1 VAANIGRFDMPDLF
15 VKGNHDDADMVE
27 AVAANDNARVLDG
40 GGTEVAG
47 IRFFGV
53 ADPTFTP
60 GKGYQVEEFEQLK
73 VVQSVAVADAVE
85 RQALRP
91 DVLLVHDGRLAAYA
105 RGQVA
110 TVLDGHLHRFGT
122 EVVNGTR
129 TLQAGTTGAG
139 GPDNFRAEDPPPADA
154 QVVYFD
160 PETRRPV
167 AVDRITVR
175 LPGSSFSVER
185 LLLPEGATLF
195 APDPLEVPPD
205 LVQKP
210 GAQGG

>member
-1 VAANIGRFDMPDLF
+1 VPYLF
-15 VKGNHDDADMVE
+15 VKGNHDDDDMVK

-40 GGTEVAG
+40 TGTEVAG

-60 GKGYQVEEFEQLK
+60 GKGSQVEEFEELK
-73 VVQSVAVADAVE
+73 EARSVGVGETLD

-91 DVLLVHDGRLAAYA
+91 DVLLVHDGRLASYA
-105 RGQVA
+105 RGHVA

-122 EVVNGTR
+122 EVTNGTR
-129 TLQAGTTGAG
+129 SLTSGTTGAA
-139 GPDNFRAEDPPPADA
+139 GPDNFRAADPPPADA
-154 QVVYFD
+154 EVVYFD
-160 PETRRPV
+160 PATRRPV

-175 LPGSSFSVER
+175 LPGVSFSVER
-185 LLLPEGATLF
+185 ELLPEGATAF
-195 APDPLEVPPD
+195 TPNPVEVPPD
-205 LVQKP
+205 LVLTP